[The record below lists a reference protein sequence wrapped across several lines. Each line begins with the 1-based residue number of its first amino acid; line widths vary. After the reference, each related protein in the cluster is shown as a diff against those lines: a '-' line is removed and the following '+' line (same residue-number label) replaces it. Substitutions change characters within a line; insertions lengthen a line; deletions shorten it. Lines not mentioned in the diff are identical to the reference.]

1 MMVNSN
7 KQFLESGVMDPSG
20 KYIIPMKKQT
30 IALHGNPY
38 ILVSDENFKQT
49 VLYDLTGKFLL
60 LSKSLLNNI

>member
-1 MMVNSN
+1 
-7 KQFLESGVMDPSG
+7 MDPSG